1 MKTAKVTI
9 PLALGA
15 GINLVQDLRPTKD
28 GGSGGKNTLSVVFGT
43 VALFAGLTAVGEFVD
58 WDIASV
64 LAILYLLHT
73 LLTDGQEAIDWF
85 AKLTASI

>member
-1 MKTAKVTI
+1 MKVTKVTV
-9 PLALGA
+9 PLLLGA
-15 GINLVQDLRPTKD
+15 TINLVQDLRPVKD
-28 GGSGGKNTLSVVFGT
+28 GGGGGKNVLSIVFGS
-43 VALFAGLTAVGEFVD
+43 VALFAGLTAVGEFLD
-58 WDIASV
+58 WDIASA